1 MGEIKTELIPTHK
14 QGVLQ
19 KAKRVLDSGGVV
31 AFPTDTVYGIGAVYS
46 NPEAVLKLYRAKER
60 PGDKAIP
67 VLGSGLDAFTEVAAG
82 FNQATLLLAE
92 AFWPGPLTLLVQR
105 SPSVPVEVTPFETV
119 AVRVPDMVFTRELL
133 SVCGPL
139 AVTSANLSGGE
150 SPCTA
155 QEVLAD
161 LDGRVDLIL
170 DGGRTPGG
178 VSSTILDCTREK
190 PVLLREGP
198 VSIAAIEK
206 ILK

>member
-1 MGEIKTELIPTHK
+1 MGVIRTEVISIKEH
-14 QGVLQ
+14 GVVQ
-19 KAKRVLDSGGVV
+19 KAKRVLESGGVV

-46 NPEAVLKLYRAKER
+46 NPAAVLKLYRAKER

-67 VLGSGLDAFTEVAAG
+67 ILGADLDAFTEVALG
-82 FNQATLLLAE
+82 FNQAALLLAE
-92 AFWPGPLTLLVQR
+92 AFWPGPLTLLVKR
-105 SPSVPVEVTPFETV
+105 SLSVPVEVTSFATV
-119 AVRVPDMVFTRELL
+119 AIRVPDLEFTRELL

-155 QEVLAD
+155 QEVTAD

-170 DGGRTPGG
+170 DGGQTPGG
-178 VSSTILDCTREK
+178 VSSTVLDCTQEK

-206 ILK
+206 ILE